1 MGFPM
6 LLEDPLTIA
15 VDLSLDKIYKEDLAM
30 TLFLAGI
37 DVQDESNLDTS
48 LEVIPE
54 TLHNVSTLEWV
65 SFPYHEV
72 QHPWDKEGIA
82 EEEAQ

>member
-15 VDLSLDKIYKEDLAM
+15 VNLSLDKIYKEDLAM

-54 TLHNVSTLEWV
+54 TLHNVSTLE
-65 SFPYHEV
+65 
-72 QHPWDKEGIA
+72 
-82 EEEAQ
+82 